1 MFVRLVIISI
11 STFNFPCISDWE
23 LVFEW
28 VLRPLSGAKR
38 VLRSTTTNT
47 MTSLLR
53 GLIGS
58 GGQAEEP
65 TGVETVRTSL
75 SNRTNSKL
83 EKFQE

>member
-1 MFVRLVIISI
+1 MYSGLGVGLRVGS
-11 STFNFPCISDWE
+11 ST
-23 LVFEW
+23 
-28 VLRPLSGAKR
+28 AKWSSKF
-38 VLRSTTTNT
+38 LRSITTNT

-75 SNRTNSKL
+75 LNYVYRKL
-83 EKFQE
+83 ERNSNNECKI

>member
-1 MFVRLVIISI
+1 MYFGLGVGLRIGCLGAVCIIYGL
-11 STFNFPCISDWE
+11 T
-23 LVFEW
+23 
-28 VLRPLSGAKR
+28 AKR
-38 VLRSTTTNT
+38 SKRQVLRSTTTNT

-65 TGVETVRTSL
+65 TGVETVRANL
-75 SNRTNSKL
+75 SNCNCTYGKL